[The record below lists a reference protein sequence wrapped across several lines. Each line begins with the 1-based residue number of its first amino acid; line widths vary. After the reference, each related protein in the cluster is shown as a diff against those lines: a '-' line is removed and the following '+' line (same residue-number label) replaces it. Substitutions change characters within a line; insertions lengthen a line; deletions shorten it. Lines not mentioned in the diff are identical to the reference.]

1 MFDGFDRKRLDVE
14 GITINCVV
22 AGSGPPLLML
32 HGYPQN
38 LAMWAQVAPQL
49 AEKFTVVC
57 SDLRG
62 YGDSSKPRCSPDC
75 QNYSFRTMAVEQVAL
90 MAKLGFSRFHVVGH
104 DRGAR
109 TGHRMALDHP
119 SVVETLSVLDIA
131 PTYVMFMQ
139 TDRHI
144 SAAYWHWY
152 FLALPEPVPE
162 RLIGSD
168 PDFFF
173 EFCLVNWGKTPLGD
187 FNPEML
193 DDYRRC
199 WRDPAM
205 IHGSCS
211 DYRAA
216 ATVDLKH
223 DAADLGRKIACPTLA
238 LWGSKGLM
246 HEHFDLAAAWEER
259 ASEVTTAMLP
269 GAHFFINQFPDETSR
284 MLLDFLGG

>member
-1 MFDGFDRKRLDVE
+1 MFEGFARKRIVVEDV
-14 GITINCVV
+14 TINCVV
-22 AGSGPPLLML
+22 AGSGPALLLL

-38 LAMWAQVAPQL
+38 LAMWAQVAPRL
-49 AEKFTVVC
+49 AERFTVVC

-62 YGDSSKPRCSPDC
+62 YGDSSKPRCSADRS
-75 QNYSFRTMAVEQVAL
+75 NYSFRTMAADQVGM
-90 MAKLGFSRFHVVGH
+90 MANLGFGRFHVVGH

-109 TGHRMALDHP
+109 TAHRMALDHP
-119 SVVETLSVLDIA
+119 TVVETLSVLDIA

-139 TDRHI
+139 TDRHVA
-144 SAAYWHWY
+144 AAYWHWF

-173 EFCLVNWGKTPLGD
+173 EFCLINWGKTPLGD
-187 FNPEML
+187 FNREML

-205 IHGSCS
+205 IHGSCA

-216 ATVDLKH
+216 ATVDLEH
-223 DAADLGRKIACPTLA
+223 DAADLARKVTCPTLA
-238 LWGSKGLM
+238 LWGSSGLM
-246 HEHFDLAAAWEER
+246 HAHFDLATAWEAR
-259 ASEVTTAMLP
+259 ASNLTTATLP
-269 GAHFFINQFPDETSR
+269 GGHFFIDQFPDETSR
-284 MLLDFLGG
+284 MLLDFLGA